1 MARSRSGF
9 ATHCALILKF
19 LKSSMARAAMTQSND
34 SSCAQAQPLATDRLA
49 ALDRVRVAWLFPS
62 LEYGGYWHPVF
73 QAFSQIF
80 PQTKIY
86 TGCWDG
92 FVRGF
97 ENTFCVEVVGATKTI
112 PLSFKR
118 DGYIPNI
125 GCPSPDIV
133 RRLWQF
139 RPQIIF
145 TSSFSLWTL
154 VAVLMQPLMAWKIV
168 ILYDGWSPT
177 YDYRTSWIR
186 LLLRRW
192 LLNRADRVLT
202 NSLSGQEYL
211 VNVLRGH
218 PDRVYLQPYQVPN
231 LRALGDFHE
240 LLPGPERS
248 AAPAGPR
255 FLFIGRLVPRKG
267 LNFLLEACAI
277 LQARGYQQF
286 SLVIVGEGDARAD
299 LEAQGQQLGLH
310 NLVWEGRV
318 AYDQMGQYFAQTD
331 VFVFPTLEDIWGM
344 VLLEAM
350 ACGKPVLCSR
360 WAGAAEMMVVEG
372 QNGFQFDPRDPESLA
387 TLMQKFLDQPELIPV
402 MGAAA
407 HDMLAKYTPES
418 ATAAFTHLT
427 RSVMLA

>member
-1 MARSRSGF
+1 LPDRPQPGSHR
-9 ATHCALILKF
+9 
-19 LKSSMARAAMTQSND
+19 QSL
-34 SSCAQAQPLATDRLA
+34 AQ
-49 ALDRVRVAWLFPS
+49 VKVAWLFPS

-73 QAFSQIF
+73 QAFSKIC

-97 ENTFCVEVVGATKTI
+97 EDTFWVEVVGAIKLI
-112 PLSFKR
+112 SFSR
-118 DGYIPNI
+118 QQDGYMPNI
-125 GCPSPDIV
+125 GWLSPDII
-133 RRLWQF
+133 RHLWTF
-139 RPQIIF
+139 RPQLIF

-154 VAVLMQPLMAWKIV
+154 VAVVMKPLMAWKIV

-177 YDYRTSWIR
+177 YDYRNSWIR
-186 LLLRRW
+186 LAIRRW
-192 LLNRADRVLT
+192 LLKQSDRVLT
-202 NSLSGQEYL
+202 NSPSGHDYL
-211 VNVLRGH
+211 VDVLRGH
-218 PDRVYLQPYQVPN
+218 PDRVFQQPYQVPN
-231 LRALGDFHE
+231 MVALGD
-240 LLPGPERS
+240 LQAQS
-248 AAPAGPR
+248 AAPATAPSAAPLAPSIQPAAADGDGVSPPGPR

-267 LNFLLEACAI
+267 LNFLLEACGI
-277 LQARGYQQF
+277 LQARGYRQF
-286 SLVIVGEGDARAD
+286 SLVIVGEGDSRTD
-299 LEAQGQQLGLH
+299 LEAQGARLGLT
-310 NLVWEGRV
+310 NLAWEGRV
-318 AYDQMGQYFAQTD
+318 AYDQLGQYFAKTD

-360 WAGAAEMMVVEG
+360 WAGAAEMMVLEG

-407 HDMLAKYTPES
+407 HEMLAQYTPEA

-427 RSVMLA
+427 QSVLWSA

>member
-1 MARSRSGF
+1 MD
-9 ATHCALILKF
+9 H
-19 LKSSMARAAMTQSND
+19 AAMTQSNN
-34 SSCAQAQPLATDRLA
+34 SGYAYEQRPAVDRPVRPVA
-49 ALDRVRVAWLFPS
+49 ADRVRVAWLFPS

-97 ENTFCVEVVGATKTI
+97 ENSFCVEVVGATKSI

-139 RPQIIF
+139 RPQMIF

-154 VAVLMQPLMAWKIV
+154 VAVLMKPLMAWKIV

-177 YDYRTSWIR
+177 YDYRRSWIR

-192 LLNRADRVLT
+192 LLNHADRVLT
-202 NSLSGQEYL
+202 NSPSGHEYL
-211 VNVLRGH
+211 VDVLRGH
-218 PDRVYLQPYQVPN
+218 PDRVCLQPYQVPN
-231 LRALGDFHE
+231 MRALGDAHE
-240 LLPGPERS
+240 QERS
-248 AAPAGPR
+248 TTAPAGPR

-286 SLVIVGEGDARAD
+286 SLVIVGEGSARAD
-299 LEAQGQQLGLH
+299 LEAQGKELGLH

-360 WAGAAEMMVVEG
+360 WAGAAEMMVIEG
-372 QNGFQFDPRDPESLA
+372 QNGFQFDPRDPELLA

-407 HDMLAKYTPES
+407 HDMLAQYTPES
-418 ATAAFTHLT
+418 ATAAFTQLT
-427 RSVMLA
+427 RSVMLT